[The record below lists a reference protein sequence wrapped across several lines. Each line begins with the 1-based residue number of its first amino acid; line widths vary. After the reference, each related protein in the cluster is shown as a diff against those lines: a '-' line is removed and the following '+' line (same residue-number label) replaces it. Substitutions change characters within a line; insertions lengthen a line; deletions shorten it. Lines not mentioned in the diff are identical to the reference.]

1 MTFTS
6 NKSMEIEVL
15 VDADPVVDNS
25 QKRYRAASAF
35 FTYVSLNQEGKPMP
49 VPQLV
54 VSALM
59 VTSCPK
65 QGRTQAWDQGLCSG
79 IDSQVSRKQPC
90 KLQTVPS
97 LAPWD
102 MIAQAAPSLAP
113 WDSTVPRFLGLCIRA
128 GEGGVLGTPQAPQ
141 GAPPES

>member
-79 IDSQVSRKQPC
+79 IVKSLES
-90 KLQTVPS
+90 S
-97 LAPWD
+97 LASCRLSHRWP
-102 MIAQAAPSLAP
+102 
-113 WDSTVPRFLGLCIRA
+113 LGI
-128 GEGGVLGTPQAPQ
+128 
-141 GAPPES
+141 